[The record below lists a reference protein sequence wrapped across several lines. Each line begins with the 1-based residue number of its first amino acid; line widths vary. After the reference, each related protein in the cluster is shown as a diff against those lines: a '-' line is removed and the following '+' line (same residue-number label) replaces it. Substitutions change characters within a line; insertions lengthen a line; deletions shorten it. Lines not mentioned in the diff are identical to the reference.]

1 MATISAQLWDAAGTS
16 KLFPRLAQSWVY
28 VNGSTLTSKLNS
40 LKNSVASAMHP
51 VGSIFMAQYG
61 VISDS
66 FDPSSLVS
74 GSTWKLLG
82 TDTYYPGGR
91 IIVGA
96 GDTYTAGQDINPLE
110 ATHVLTVNE
119 IPSHSHQLGSRSHS
133 SGSAGADNTS
143 VAGTGGRWLEN
154 WGGSVGHNN
163 IMPFIT
169 VKMWERIS

>member
-1 MATISAQLWDAAGTS
+1 MATISAQLWDAAGEN
-16 KLFPRLAQSWVY
+16 KLFPRLGQSWVY
-28 VNGSTLTSKLNS
+28 VNGSTLASKLNS

-66 FDPSSLVS
+66 FNPSSLVS
-74 GSTWKLLG
+74 GSTWKSLG
-82 TDTYYPGGR
+82 TSTYYPGGR

-96 GDTYTAGQDINPLE
+96 GDTYTAQQDINPFE
-110 ATHVLTVNE
+110 ATHSLTVYE
-119 IPSHSHQLGSRSHS
+119 IPSHSHRLGARAAS
-133 SGSAGADNTS
+133 SGSANYDYTS
-143 VAGTGGRWLEN
+143 TSGTGGRWLED
-154 WGGSVGHNN
+154 WGGAVGHNN